1 MLKHLSI
8 IQHNLGKS
16 LSAQYSLFQIGIK
29 RKADIL
35 VIQEPYI
42 NRKSKQPL
50 RHQGYTMIIP
60 PTTNNTH
67 PRVAIYIKNIST
79 INYLHRLDLKTD
91 TDSIIL
97 EIQQPG
103 FLPFLLINIYN
114 EKDINR
120 VYTLERLLPN
130 LNLEREGKEILL
142 IGDLN
147 SHHS

>member
-1 MLKHLSI
+1 M
-8 IQHNLGKS
+8 
-16 LSAQYSLFQIGIK
+16 
-29 RKADIL
+29 
-35 VIQEPYI
+35 
-42 NRKSKQPL
+42 
-50 RHQGYTMIIP
+50 
-60 PTTNNTH
+60 
-67 PRVAIYIKNIST
+67 AIYIKNISN
-79 INYLHRLDLKTD
+79 INHLHRLDLKTD

-114 EKDINR
+114 EKDLNR

-147 SHHS
+147 FHYSWWNSTT